1 MGAIEFREHDERLQA
16 ATRKLDGKVA
26 KRRARVCP
34 ADATLLSEDG
44 SCGVC
49 GRRLTPPSVDLSTMT
64 PQQRKTAIESGIV
77 PPATE
82 GLSEQEKK
90 QAAFWQRYRAKH
102 PDAQQ
107 AKPPKPTLTEKA
119 SKFFRTEVTVG
130 PNGERIE
137 TQRLVE
143 MSG

>member
-1 MGAIEFREHDERLQA
+1 MGAIEFREHDERLQV

-26 KRRARVCP
+26 KLRARVCP

-64 PQQRKTAIESGIV
+64 PQERKGAIQRGVV

-82 GLSEQEKK
+82 GLSEQEQK
-90 QAAFWQRYRAKH
+90 QAAFWQRYRAAH

-107 AKPPKPTLTEKA
+107 AKPHWIRQTFHPSQQLL
-119 SKFFRTEVTVG
+119 
-130 PNGERIE
+130 
-137 TQRLVE
+137 RLRGNFDHPYIR
-143 MSG
+143 MNC